1 MKLNLLIPL
10 VISLIIILAS
20 FIITKYLSKE
30 YSFAKLSGFL
40 LFYYA
45 IIILFSWLSV
55 KYFKST
61 KMIGSVIGFVLS
73 VLLWFIFKD
82 YALS

>member
-1 MKLNLLIPL
+1 MKNLTVPVI
-10 VISLIIILAS
+10 ISLIIILS
-20 FIITKYLSKE
+20 SYIITNYLNKQ

-61 KMIGSVIGFVLS
+61 KMIGSIVGFVLS
-73 VLLWFIFKD
+73 VLLWFMFKD
-82 YALS
+82 YALNN